1 MGEESEADWYAGVR
15 VKMTPNIQLHRSV
28 TRRLRRL
35 PPPGELRF
43 PASYVNLLN
52 PDTLSVPLSVH
63 RMLPGTRNS
72 GRLCSGID
80 PRRAPERER

>member
-1 MGEESEADWYAGVR
+1 MGEESEADWYSGVR

-28 TRRLRRL
+28 ARRLRRL
-35 PPPGELRF
+35 PPPGERRF

-52 PDTLSVPLSVH
+52 PDTLSVH
-63 RMLPGTRNS
+63 KMLPGTRNS
-72 GRLCSGID
+72 GRLCSGIV